1 MKIIKYWGDLMMN
14 IVMGLTTDQIKPW
27 EPEKGIYEII
37 SGGHKTIPKEL
48 WFINYKGNGMEL

>member
-1 MKIIKYWGDLMMN
+1 MMN

-48 WFINYKGNGMEL
+48 WFINYKGKGMEH